1 MKKKS
6 IHKLHLK
13 KAAVSNLNM
22 AVVKGGND
30 ANSDFPCVSVN
41 FSCFSFNFCETIDYT
56 ACNGEYICQIYQEP
70 QR

>member
-6 IHKLHLK
+6 IHKLRLK
-13 KAAVSNLNM
+13 KAAVSNLNRE
-22 AVVKGGND
+22 ATSGGNEETQ
-30 ANSDFPCVSVN
+30 F
-41 FSCFSFNFCETIDYT
+41 CFSINFCETIDYT